1 MKIVVDSYAWIELFI
16 GSDEGDVV
24 KEKLSEAEEIY
35 TPDIV
40 LAELARKYRRE
51 RIDAQIIAERL
62 SKIVELSRIVPIDKK
77 VAVKAAEMDLELREE
92 ARKKGLGIPGLFD
105 AIVLAVTHIIGA
117 KLITGDEHF
126 RGRPEV
132 IWIGA

>member
-51 RIDAQIIAERL
+51 RIDAQITAERL
-62 SKIVELSRIVPIDKK
+62 LKIVELSRIVPIDKK

>member
-1 MKIVVDSYAWIELFI
+1 VKIVVDSYAWIELFI

-51 RIDAQIIAERL
+51 RIDAQITAERL

>member
-1 MKIVVDSYAWIELFI
+1 MRVVVDSYAWVELFI
-16 GSDEGDVV
+16 GSDKGNIV

-51 RIDAQIIAERL
+51 RVDAQTIEERL
-62 SKIVELSRIVPIDKK
+62 SRIVELSRIVPIDKK
-77 VAVKAAEMDLELREE
+77 VAIKAAEIDLELKER
-92 ARKKGLGIPGLFD
+92 ARKKGLGMPGLFD
-105 AIVLAVTHIIGA
+105 AIVLAITHMIGA

-126 RGRPEV
+126 KGRPEV
-132 IWIGA
+132 IWIGV

>member
-51 RIDAQIIAERL
+51 RVDAQIIAERL